1 MSQDP
6 RSRPLP
12 IPRPGVAPHSHG
24 PATPTSGAGNPTG
37 SAPGPF
43 AAPPVLVPGDGPQ
56 APAPRRPRRAGL
68 LIASVALLALLCG
81 GVGGYVGNELAGRQD
96 SPSAGVAAGNV
107 EAIANKALPSVVT
120 IRISSSSGVPRG
132 SGSGFVLRSDGYIVT
147 NNHVASAGGDGAGLK
162 VLFSDQSEADAR
174 IVGVSPTYDLAVL
187 KVERKDL
194 PALELGESDDL
205 KVGQSVIAVGAPLG
219 LTGSVTTGIVSAL
232 NRPVVTG
239 GDDSSGGASSESNSR
254 SYMNAIQTD
263 AAINQGNSGGPLLD
277 LRGNVIGVNSAIYSS
292 RSGGSIG
299 LGFAIPADQVRRT
312 ADQLIRTGKAEYPVI
327 GVDFDPGY
335 SGDGVKVSK
344 VNPDGPAAKAGIKE
358 GDVITSIDGVAT
370 KDPKTFLVTL
380 RSKEI
385 GDTITVGFKTGGEQK
400 SVTMRTAAGS

>member
-1 MSQDP
+1 M
-6 RSRPLP
+6 
-12 IPRPGVAPHSHG
+12 
-24 PATPTSGAGNPTG
+24 
-37 SAPGPF
+37 
-43 AAPPVLVPGDGPQ
+43 
-56 APAPRRPRRAGL
+56 
-68 LIASVALLALLCG
+68 IASAALLALLCG
-81 GVGGYVGNELAGRQD
+81 GVGGYVGSELAGRQD
-96 SPSAGVAAGNV
+96 SSSADVAAGNV

-239 GDDSSGGASSESNSR
+239 DDDSSGGASSESNSR

-277 LRGNVIGVNSAIYSS
+277 LRGKVIGVNSAIYSS

-312 ADQLIRTGKAEYPVI
+312 SDQLIRTGKAEYPVI
-327 GVDFDPGY
+327 GLDFDPGY

-344 VNPDGPAAKAGIKE
+344 VNPDGPAAKAGVKE

-385 GDTITVGFKTGGEQK
+385 GDTITVGFKTGEEQK
-400 SVTMRTAAGS
+400 SVTMRTGAGS